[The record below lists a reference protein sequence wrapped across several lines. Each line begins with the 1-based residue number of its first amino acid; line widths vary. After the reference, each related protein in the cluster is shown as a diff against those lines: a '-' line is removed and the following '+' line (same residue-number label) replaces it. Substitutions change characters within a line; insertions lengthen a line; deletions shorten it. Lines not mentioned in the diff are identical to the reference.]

1 MYSKKHIVI
10 SIIVSSILT
19 LTLCVGTAFVAI
31 ISGVFHQEE
40 DILVRARN
48 IITENYVDELT
59 PYQIGQIND
68 AAIAA
73 MVTSLGDPYSYYF
86 DMETYDRYEE
96 NNKEEYVGIGVSVSY
111 DTAAKTL
118 SVTAPTAGGPA
129 EKAGIIPQDQIV
141 GVDEL
146 TLEKD
151 GYDAIINH
159 IKGGKEGETVKIHII
174 RNGNS
179 LTFDVVRAVIPLDT
193 ITFKMLDDDMAYIKI
208 SEFQH
213 NSVEDF
219 RKALEDAKSNN
230 AKGLIIDLRSNPGGY
245 ANSVIEMTDMLLPE
259 GTIAYLEDNKGNKEY
274 FKSDKECIDIP
285 MVVLV
290 NEGTASAAEL
300 MSGSL
305 QAYDL
310 ATIVGMKTYGKAV
323 GQAPYM
329 LTEETAIY
337 LTSARYYTPKGNCID
352 KKGIVP
358 DIEID
363 LPEELK
369 ARISTLTMEED
380 AQLQAGIEALKGKMK

>member
-10 SIIVSSILT
+10 SIIVSSVLT
-19 LTLCVGTAFVAI
+19 VTLCIGTAFVAI
-31 ISGVFHQEE
+31 MSGVFHQEE

-73 MVTSLGDPYSYYF
+73 MVASLGDPYSYYF
-86 DMETYDRYEE
+86 DMEAYGQFEE

-129 EKAGIIPQDQIV
+129 DKAGIIPQDLIV
-141 GVDEL
+141 GVDDL
-146 TLEKD
+146 TLEND
-151 GYDAIINH
+151 GYNAIINH
-159 IKGGKEGETVKIHII
+159 IKGGKEGETVKIHIL
-174 RNGNS
+174 RNGEN
-179 LTFDVVRAVIPLDT
+179 LTFDVVRSVISLDT
-193 ITFKMLDDDMAYIKI
+193 ITFKMLDDNMAYIKI

-219 RKALEDAKSNN
+219 KAALNDTKANG

-274 FKSDKECIDIP
+274 FKSDKDCIGIP

-305 QAYDL
+305 QAYEL

-329 LTEETAIY
+329 LTENTAIY
-337 LTSARYYTPKGNCID
+337 LTSARYYTPKGECID
-352 KKGIVP
+352 KKGIIP
-358 DIEID
+358 DVEID

-369 ARISTLTMEED
+369 VRLNTLTMDED
-380 AQLQAGIEALKGKMK
+380 VQLQKGIEALAERMK

>member
-10 SIIVSSILT
+10 SIVASCMLT
-19 LTLCVGTAFVAI
+19 VVLCLGVTLRFVMPRLYA
-31 ISGVFHQEE
+31 ED
-40 DILVRARN
+40 DILVQARN

-73 MVTSLGDPYSYYF
+73 MVASLGDPYSYYF
-86 DMETYDRYEE
+86 DMEAYDQFEE

-118 SVTAPTAGGPA
+118 AVTAPTAGGPA
-129 EKAGIIPQDQIV
+129 EKAGIIPQDLIV
-141 GVDEL
+141 GVDDL
-146 TLEKD
+146 TLEND
-151 GYDAIINH
+151 GYDAIIDH
-159 IKGGKEGETVKIHII
+159 IKGGNEGETVKIHIL
-174 RNGNS
+174 RNGEN
-179 LTFDVVRAVIPLDT
+179 LTFDVVRAVISMDT
-193 ITFKMLDDDMAYIKI
+193 ITFKMLDDSMAYIKI

-213 NSVEDF
+213 NSVADF
-219 RKALEDAKSNN
+219 KKALEDTKSNN

-245 ANSVIEMTDMLLPE
+245 ANSVIDMTDMLLPE

-274 FKSDKECIDIP
+274 FKSDKNCIDIP

-329 LTEETAIY
+329 LTENTAIY
-337 LTSARYYTPKGNCID
+337 LTSARYYTPKGECID
-352 KKGIVP
+352 KKGIMP
-358 DIEID
+358 DVEID
-363 LPEELK
+363 LPEALK
-369 ARISTLTMEED
+369 ARLSTLTVDED
-380 AQLQAGIEALKGKMK
+380 VQLQKGIEALKEKMQ

>member
-19 LTLCVGTAFVAI
+19 LTLCVGTAFVTI

-159 IKGGKEGETVKIHII
+159 IKGGKEGETGKIFII

-219 RKALEDAKSNN
+219 RKALEDTKSNN

-329 LTEETAIY
+329 LTENTAIY
-337 LTSARYYTPKGNCID
+337 LTSARYFTPKGNCID